1 MSQWRTIQQ
10 SYSNQGAA
18 ILRFVCTVEGGE
30 LGRTQL
36 CRMFLLFSGNWKN
49 WLSSR
54 SLYTVAIGSARV
66 LGAMRL

>member
-18 ILRFVCTVEGGE
+18 ILRLVCTVEGGE

-36 CRMFLLFSGNWKN
+36 RRMFLFSWNLKN
-49 WLSSR
+49 WLTQR
-54 SLYTVAIGSARV
+54 Q
-66 LGAMRL
+66 